1 MFLFFSTIKPR
12 FFPLIKP
19 SSYGGRYPPMETH
32 YDCRAKARRA
42 VHAVAIEVL
51 VRHLGRLWFDKN
63 IVETMEGSTFKV
75 VYRWN

>member
-1 MFLFFSTIKPR
+1 
-12 FFPLIKP
+12 
-19 SSYGGRYPPMETH
+19 METH